1 METLTT
7 YLLTDDERDA
17 IEVLGT
23 LDYRYTDELAQ
34 TDPSASER
42 VVRLYRKVRTKGAQL
57 TSDEVLLLIL
67 TLGELEASLLTDA
80 EVYDA
85 EAWLVA
91 DAEVYD
97 AEVLALADA
106 DGVSVGAR
114 LAEARRADARQ
125 VRRAIDRIAVGW
137 QSPTERR
144 TDEPGLFA
152 GIV

>member
-23 LDYRYTDELAQ
+23 LDYRYTDELAE
-34 TDPSASER
+34 TDQSASER
-42 VVRLYRKVRTKGAQL
+42 VVRLYRKARTKGAHL

-67 TLGELEASLLTDA
+67 TLGELEASLLADA

-137 QSPTERR
+137 QSPTQRR
-144 TDEPGLFA
+144 THEPGLFA

>member
-1 METLTT
+1 METLTH

-23 LDYRYTDELAQ
+23 LDYRYTDDLAE

-42 VVRLYRKVRTKGAQL
+42 VRKLLTKVKTKGAYL

-67 TLGELEASLLTDA
+67 TLGELEVSLLADA
-80 EVYDA
+80 DLYDT
-85 EAWLVA
+85 EASLVA

-97 AEVLALADA
+97 DEVLALADA
-106 DGVSVGAR
+106 DGIGIGER

-125 VRRAIDRIAVGW
+125 VRRAIDRIVAGW

-144 TDEPGLFA
+144 THEPGLFA

>member
-34 TDPSASER
+34 TDPTASER
-42 VVRLYRKVRTKGAQL
+42 VVRLYRKARTKGAHL

-67 TLGELEASLLTDA
+67 TLGELEVSLLTDA

-91 DAEVYD
+91 DAEV
-97 AEVLALADA
+97 LALADA
-106 DGVSVGAR
+106 DGVSVGKR

-137 QSPTERR
+137 QSPTQRR
-144 TDEPGLFA
+144 THEPGLFA

>member
-42 VVRLYRKVRTKGAQL
+42 VVKLYRKARTKGAHL

-67 TLGELEASLLTDA
+67 TLGELEASLLADA

-91 DAEVYD
+91 DAEV
-97 AEVLALADA
+97 LALADA
-106 DGVSVGAR
+106 DGVSVGKR

-137 QSPTERR
+137 QSPTQRR
-144 TDEPGLFA
+144 THEPGLFA